1 MTTADVAAQRFEQK
15 YSCAQATFSAL
26 AERFGIPPELAFRI
40 AAGFGGGIA
49 RSAKTCGCVTG
60 AVMAIGMT
68 QTAVTPAENDIE
80 REKTYAV
87 VQRLLKEV
95 TARHGSVECLDLI
108 GCHIGT
114 PEGMQYAKDNKLFRT
129 KCPLIMRDVVE
140 ITERL
145 LEARGFPAAAAAA
158 K

>member
-1 MTTADVAAQRFEQK
+1 
-15 YSCAQATFSAL
+15 
-26 AERFGIPPELAFRI
+26 
-40 AAGFGGGIA
+40 
-49 RSAKTCGCVTG
+49 VTG

-68 QTAVTPAENDIE
+68 QTAVTPAENDAE
-80 REKTYAV
+80 KDKTYAV

-95 TARHGSVECLDLI
+95 TARHGSVECVDLL

-114 PEGMQYAKDNKLFRT
+114 PEGMQHAKDNKLFRT
-129 KCPLIMRDVVE
+129 RCPLIMRDVVE

-145 LEARGFPAAAAAA
+145 LGERGFPAAPAAAA

>member
-1 MTTADVAAQRFEQK
+1 
-15 YSCAQATFSAL
+15 
-26 AERFGIPPELAFRI
+26 
-40 AAGFGGGIA
+40 
-49 RSAKTCGCVTG
+49 
-60 AVMAIGMT
+60 MAIGMT
-68 QTAVTPAENDIE
+68 QTAVTPPENDIE
-80 REKTYAV
+80 KEKTYAV

-95 TARHGSVECLDLI
+95 TARHGSVECLALI